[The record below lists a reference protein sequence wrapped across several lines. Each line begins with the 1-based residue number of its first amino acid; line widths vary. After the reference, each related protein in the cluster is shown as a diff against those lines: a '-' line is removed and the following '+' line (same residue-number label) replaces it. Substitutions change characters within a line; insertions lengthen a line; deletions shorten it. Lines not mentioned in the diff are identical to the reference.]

1 MQGKT
6 LLSACIALALSGQG
20 WAADITEVETTTG
33 EKKNTNVTCPADPG
47 KLSPEELKRLPSE
60 CTPLVEQNLMPWLA
74 TGAAALIT
82 TLAVVELNDDDDHHH
97 RNNSPLPPTPP
108 DDDSD
113 DTPVPPTPGG
123 DEIIPDVP
131 DDTPTPPKPISFNND
146 VILDKTEKTLTIR
159 DSVFTY
165 TENADGTISLQDNS
179 GRKATINLWQIDEAN
194 NTVALEGVSAD
205 GTTKWRY
212 NHNGEL
218 VITGDNATV
227 NNNGKTTVDGK
238 DSTGT
243 EINGNNGKVIQ
254 DGDLDVSGGG
264 HGIDISGDNAA
275 VDNKGNMTVTD
286 ADSIGVLINGDNATL
301 ANTGDVDVSN
311 SATGFAITSDEG
323 KISLAGSM
331 QVGDFS
337 TGLTL
342 TGDNNSLTMAMQ
354 DLNVVGQKATGI
366 NVSGD
371 ANTIDITG
379 NILVDKDQSADNAAE
394 YFYDA
399 SVGVNVSGHNNN
411 VTLDGKLTL
420 VADGET
426 TTRDVSNFDGSQENI
441 SGLIVSGDGNN
452 INLNGGIAFVG
463 EINALTDGSAIANKR
478 TFFGNTPLIGIDGE
492 SKVYLNGD
500 STISGDLQLGYASLI
515 QLKNK
520 AAIEIGSEATF
531 NMRDIENYDH
541 YYAQTPQII
550 KAESSSEVINNGNVD
565 IWNISFAGIFGENTT
580 GINNGNI
587 TLSLYDYASTNTP
600 APEPDNTAFLTSN
613 GGSAVNKGVIT
624 SKVMEQHS
632 VVNMAALTGSTDQRV
647 FNNSVASMMGME
659 AYNKGSVLN
668 AEDAV
673 IDMYGR
679 GSIGMLAIDNSTADN
694 AGNITV
700 DTLWIDDNDTT
711 SLHTDLPGATAK
723 DYGVGMATGTDTGGG
738 ARNNA
743 IATNL
748 EGGVITVY
756 NAGAGMAA
764 YGNSNMVINQ
774 GIINLEKNADYDA
787 NLGSNTLVGM
797 AVYKGATAI
806 NDQTGVIN
814 INVDTGQAFYNDGTG
829 IILNY
834 GEINLNG
841 AEIDSTD
848 SHYGAPAENLELLSE
863 LSASGENITK
873 TVIRDGF
880 VTIKPLANYGTEILN
895 GDVDANL
902 WLYNEDK
909 ASLTVNGDL
918 NIVQGLENSGS
929 MDADK
934 LTANASVYNRAS
946 GSMTTELLMLKGGSA
961 FFNEG
966 SFSGVISGD
975 SYKQNV
981 VNTGEMTT
989 VTDGS
994 ALINGSF
1001 VLYNEAGSTLTNSG
1015 NAIAGGENAIVNITR
1030 TSDSLS
1036 QVNRGKITATN
1047 GYSAIKTA
1055 STASNSNG
1063 KWIWNTETGVI
1074 NGINPDAPLID
1085 LGRGGDA
1092 ANLLI

>member
-1 MQGKT
+1 MQRKT

-1055 STASNSNG
+1055 STASN
-1063 KWIWNTETGVI
+1063 
-1074 NGINPDAPLID
+1074 
-1085 LGRGGDA
+1085 
-1092 ANLLI
+1092 

>member
-743 IATNL
+743 I
-748 EGGVITVY
+748 G
-756 NAGAGMAA
+756 
-764 YGNSNMVINQ
+764 
-774 GIINLEKNADYDA
+774 
-787 NLGSNTLVGM
+787 
-797 AVYKGATAI
+797 
-806 NDQTGVIN
+806 
-814 INVDTGQAFYNDGTG
+814 
-829 IILNY
+829 
-834 GEINLNG
+834 
-841 AEIDSTD
+841 
-848 SHYGAPAENLELLSE
+848 
-863 LSASGENITK
+863 
-873 TVIRDGF
+873 
-880 VTIKPLANYGTEILN
+880 
-895 GDVDANL
+895 
-902 WLYNEDK
+902 
-909 ASLTVNGDL
+909 
-918 NIVQGLENSGS
+918 
-929 MDADK
+929 
-934 LTANASVYNRAS
+934 
-946 GSMTTELLMLKGGSA
+946 
-961 FFNEG
+961 
-966 SFSGVISGD
+966 
-975 SYKQNV
+975 
-981 VNTGEMTT
+981 
-989 VTDGS
+989 
-994 ALINGSF
+994 
-1001 VLYNEAGSTLTNSG
+1001 
-1015 NAIAGGENAIVNITR
+1015 
-1030 TSDSLS
+1030 
-1036 QVNRGKITATN
+1036 
-1047 GYSAIKTA
+1047 
-1055 STASNSNG
+1055 
-1063 KWIWNTETGVI
+1063 
-1074 NGINPDAPLID
+1074 
-1085 LGRGGDA
+1085 
-1092 ANLLI
+1092 

>member
-1 MQGKT
+1 
-6 LLSACIALALSGQG
+6 
-20 WAADITEVETTTG
+20 
-33 EKKNTNVTCPADPG
+33 
-47 KLSPEELKRLPSE
+47 
-60 CTPLVEQNLMPWLA
+60 
-74 TGAAALIT
+74 
-82 TLAVVELNDDDDHHH
+82 
-97 RNNSPLPPTPP
+97 
-108 DDDSD
+108 
-113 DTPVPPTPGG
+113 
-123 DEIIPDVP
+123 
-131 DDTPTPPKPISFNND
+131 
-146 VILDKTEKTLTIR
+146 
-159 DSVFTY
+159 
-165 TENADGTISLQDNS
+165 
-179 GRKATINLWQIDEAN
+179 
-194 NTVALEGVSAD
+194 
-205 GTTKWRY
+205 
-212 NHNGEL
+212 
-218 VITGDNATV
+218 
-227 NNNGKTTVDGK
+227 
-238 DSTGT
+238 
-243 EINGNNGKVIQ
+243 
-254 DGDLDVSGGG
+254 
-264 HGIDISGDNAA
+264 
-275 VDNKGNMTVTD
+275 
-286 ADSIGVLINGDNATL
+286 
-301 ANTGDVDVSN
+301 
-311 SATGFAITSDEG
+311 
-323 KISLAGSM
+323 
-331 QVGDFS
+331 
-337 TGLTL
+337 
-342 TGDNNSLTMAMQ
+342 
-354 DLNVVGQKATGI
+354 
-366 NVSGD
+366 
-371 ANTIDITG
+371 
-379 NILVDKDQSADNAAE
+379 
-394 YFYDA
+394 
-399 SVGVNVSGHNNN
+399 
-411 VTLDGKLTL
+411 L

-565 IWNISFAGIFGENTT
+565 IRNISFAGIFGENTT

-668 AEDAV
+668 AEGAV

-700 DTLWIDDNDTT
+700 DTLWVDDNDTT
-711 SLHTDLPGATAK
+711 SLRTDLPGATAK

-841 AEIDSTD
+841 AEIDSAD
-848 SHYGAPAENLELLSE
+848 SHYGAPAEDLDLLSE
-863 LSASGENITK
+863 LSASGESITK
-873 TVIRDGF
+873 AVTRDGF

-929 MDADK
+929 MDVDK

-989 VTDGS
+989 
-994 ALINGSF
+994 
-1001 VLYNEAGSTLTNSG
+1001 
-1015 NAIAGGENAIVNITR
+1015 
-1030 TSDSLS
+1030 
-1036 QVNRGKITATN
+1036 
-1047 GYSAIKTA
+1047 
-1055 STASNSNG
+1055 
-1063 KWIWNTETGVI
+1063 
-1074 NGINPDAPLID
+1074 
-1085 LGRGGDA
+1085 
-1092 ANLLI
+1092 

>member
-1 MQGKT
+1 
-6 LLSACIALALSGQG
+6 S
-20 WAADITEVETTTG
+20 
-33 EKKNTNVTCPADPG
+33 
-47 KLSPEELKRLPSE
+47 
-60 CTPLVEQNLMPWLA
+60 
-74 TGAAALIT
+74 
-82 TLAVVELNDDDDHHH
+82 
-97 RNNSPLPPTPP
+97 
-108 DDDSD
+108 
-113 DTPVPPTPGG
+113 
-123 DEIIPDVP
+123 
-131 DDTPTPPKPISFNND
+131 
-146 VILDKTEKTLTIR
+146 
-159 DSVFTY
+159 
-165 TENADGTISLQDNS
+165 
-179 GRKATINLWQIDEAN
+179 
-194 NTVALEGVSAD
+194 
-205 GTTKWRY
+205 
-212 NHNGEL
+212 
-218 VITGDNATV
+218 
-227 NNNGKTTVDGK
+227 
-238 DSTGT
+238 
-243 EINGNNGKVIQ
+243 
-254 DGDLDVSGGG
+254 
-264 HGIDISGDNAA
+264 
-275 VDNKGNMTVTD
+275 
-286 ADSIGVLINGDNATL
+286 
-301 ANTGDVDVSN
+301 
-311 SATGFAITSDEG
+311 
-323 KISLAGSM
+323 
-331 QVGDFS
+331 
-337 TGLTL
+337 
-342 TGDNNSLTMAMQ
+342 
-354 DLNVVGQKATGI
+354 
-366 NVSGD
+366 
-371 ANTIDITG
+371 G
-379 NILVDKDQSADNAAE
+379 NI
-394 YFYDA
+394 
-399 SVGVNVSGHNNN
+399 G
-411 VTLDGKLTL
+411 
-420 VADGET
+420 
-426 TTRDVSNFDGSQENI
+426 
-441 SGLIVSGDGNN
+441 
-452 INLNGGIAFVG
+452 
-463 EINALTDGSAIANKR
+463 AN
-478 TFFGNTPLIGIDGE
+478 P
-492 SKVYLNGD
+492 
-500 STISGDLQLGYASLI
+500 
-515 QLKNK
+515 
-520 AAIEIGSEATF
+520 
-531 NMRDIENYDH
+531 
-541 YYAQTPQII
+541 
-550 KAESSSEVINNGNVD
+550 
-565 IWNISFAGIFGENTT
+565 
-580 GINNGNI
+580 
-587 TLSLYDYASTNTP
+587 
-600 APEPDNTAFLTSN
+600 
-613 GGSAVNKGVIT
+613 
-624 SKVMEQHS
+624 

-679 GSIGMLAIDNSTADN
+679 GSIDMLAIDNSTADN

-1055 STASNSNG
+1055 STAS
-1063 KWIWNTETGVI
+1063 
-1074 NGINPDAPLID
+1074 
-1085 LGRGGDA
+1085 
-1092 ANLLI
+1092 